1 MKRDWQDRTWR
12 QEIRSESIGETIMK
26 SRILSALYASL
37 FAFSLCTHSNTGL
50 AATVVYGP
58 FPGLATG
65 ITDLEFDGKFWDIN
79 FSFMQLAGNES
90 LFPTLG
96 DPISGLALAVAI
108 LEVLNND
115 GSITSVGSGVG
126 SGANFYVIP
135 GEIEVRPLSDVLI
148 NNEEG
153 VHAGDG
159 VWHLGP
165 NVEIATTTSTSF
177 ATATLVPLPAAVW
190 LFGSGLLGLI
200 GVARRKK
207 AA

>member
-1 MKRDWQDRTWR
+1 
-12 QEIRSESIGETIMK
+12 MK
-26 SRILSALYASL
+26 SRILSVLYASL
-37 FAFSLCTHSNTGL
+37 FAFSLCMHSNTGL

-58 FPGLATG
+58 FPGLAMG

-96 DPISGLALAVAI
+96 DPIPGVALAVAI

-153 VHAGDG
+153 VRAADG
-159 VWHLGP
+159 VWHLLGGSTG
-165 NVEIATTTSTSF
+165 EIATTTSTSF
-177 ATATLVPLPAAVW
+177 ATATLVPLTAAVW
-190 LFGSGLLGLI
+190 LFGSGLIGLI
-200 GVARRKK
+200 GIARRKK